1 MTWCRMQYNILC
13 STYNYYLL
21 LHTYTI
27 SCATWFLQ
35 LDFFFIRTDA
45 KGLNESDRIRRM
57 RKQIHRNL
65 EDYISDRQYETCG
78 RFAELLLT
86 LPALQS
92 ITWQMI
98 EQIQFAKLFG
108 MAHIEPLLQE
118 MLLGGINELTYI
130 W

>member
-1 MTWCRMQYNILC
+1 MIG
-13 STYNYYLL
+13 
-21 LHTYTI
+21 
-27 SCATWFLQ
+27 
-35 LDFFFIRTDA
+35 FFNLFIFIHTDA

-118 MLLGGINELTYI
+118 MLLGGINVLIT
-130 W
+130 

>member
-1 MTWCRMQYNILC
+1 MVCY
-13 STYNYYLL
+13 
-21 LHTYTI
+21 
-27 SCATWFLQ
+27 FL
-35 LDFFFIRTDA
+35 FTDA

-118 MLLGGINELTYI
+118 MLLGGIQHSTYYNSIIIEICSYDFYTWSHYSLTYLFLY
-130 W
+130 